1 MLEYDQ
7 SKLIPHYCKC
17 FPNALNK
24 LRQVA
29 NKPKSF
35 RKLRIIRF
43 YLYLCETNKILGKH
57 TVYEN
62 TCTANRGRCKCFEP
76 HRLFQT
82 LSVGIYLSIGDQQEE
97 QTATDRWL
105 LQKCTKKQLQIRKK
119 HYNNFRQYFYR
130 RRVFSS
136 CDQSSQIGNHPISVD
151 DGLRSCFC
159 RSTSPESYGQTVWKV
174 HLRIHGGRIIMH
186 RPPPPWWNGIPLSKL
201 QTKVCPTSMGWL
213 SLSNDRDQYCRGAV
227 WHCRGVYGS

>member
-1 MLEYDQ
+1 MWNKQNPRKTYRLRKHLHRKQRKVQMLRTASFVSDPFGRH
-7 SKLIPHYCKC
+7 L
-17 FPNALNK
+17 
-24 LRQVA
+24 
-29 NKPKSF
+29 PKYRRST
-35 RKLRIIRF
+35 RG
-43 YLYLCETNKILGKH
+43 TNG
-57 TVYEN
+57 
-62 TCTANRGRCKCFEP
+62 
-76 HRLFQT
+76 HRPLP
-82 LSVGIYLSIGDQQEE
+82 LK
-97 QTATDRWL
+97 W
-105 LQKCTKKQLQIRKK
+105 TKKQLQIRKK

-136 CDQSSQIGNHPISVD
+136 CDQSSQIGNQPISVD